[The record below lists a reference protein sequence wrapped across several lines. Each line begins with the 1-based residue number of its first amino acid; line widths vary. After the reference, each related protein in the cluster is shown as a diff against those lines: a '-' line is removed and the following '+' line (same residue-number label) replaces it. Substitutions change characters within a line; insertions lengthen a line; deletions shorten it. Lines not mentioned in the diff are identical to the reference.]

1 MRNAH
6 YVTSDRN
13 VKVTLKS
20 NTHIFFCLLQITT
33 GYRDFYLWQ
42 LCYLKITSAGFVQ
55 PNAFIFPTFV
65 TVCPQRLDRYK
76 NSITLYSTVILCLFY
91 QTTNLTVCMW
101 GGIKWPFV
109 ARSDSLRGLLMRGS
123 FLYCWDSVL
132 VCETLC
138 AYKLLYDLKEP
149 QTYEWEAVVVYI
161 GFRT

>member
-1 MRNAH
+1 MRNAR

-20 NTHIFFCLLQITT
+20 NTHIFFFCLLQITT
-33 GYRDFYLWQ
+33 GYRELYLWQ
-42 LCYLKITSAGFVQ
+42 LCYFKITSAGFVQ

-65 TVCPQRLDRYK
+65 TVSPQRLDRYK

-91 QTTNLTVCMW
+91 QSTNLTVCVCVCVCVG

-123 FLYCWDSVL
+123 FLYC
-132 VCETLC
+132 
-138 AYKLLYDLKEP
+138 
-149 QTYEWEAVVVYI
+149 
-161 GFRT
+161 